1 MPFIHEHDLLFVHIP
16 KTGGTSIEKKFQLEP
31 SYYNCYRHDELL
43 FPAKNTIFS
52 QQHYTPD
59 LIKDL
64 YESWFKS
71 YKKFTIVRNPYT
83 RSISE
88 YFFRNNLTS
97 FDDDDFYKWTEKFC
111 KTGHL
116 LDHALPQS
124 EYFIGVEYDYVLKFE
139 SLNDDF
145 KNMCVE
151 LGIDPELGHHNK
163 SGFDCKRC
171 VEDLSQKSI
180 EMINKKYIDDFTK
193 FGYKFI

>member
-16 KTGGTSIEKKFQLEP
+16 KTGGTSIEKKFNIEKC
-31 SYYNCYRHDELL
+31 YDNCYGSEELV

-64 YESWFKS
+64 YENWFNN

-83 RSISE
+83 RAISE
-88 YFFRNNLTS
+88 YFFRNHVS
-97 FDDDDFYKWTEKFC
+97 IFDDDLFYTWICNFC
-111 KTGHL
+111 ITGYI

-124 EYFIGVEYDYVLKFE
+124 DYFIGAEYDYVLKFE

-163 SGFDCKRC
+163 SAVDCGNC
-171 VEDLSQKSI
+171 VEKLSQKSI
-180 EMINKKYIDDFTK
+180 ETINKKYTDDFTN
-193 FGYKFI
+193 FGYKFK

>member
-16 KTGGTSIEKKFQLEP
+16 KTGGTSIEKKFDLEP

-59 LIKDL
+59 IIKDL
-64 YESWFKS
+64 YESWFNN
-71 YKKFTIVRNPYT
+71 YKKFTIVRNPYS

-88 YFFRNNLTS
+88 YFFRNNVTA
-97 FDDDDFYKWTEKFC
+97 FDDDDFYKWIERFC

-116 LDHALPQS
+116 LDHILPQS
-124 EYFIGVEYDYVLKFE
+124 DYFVGVEYDYVLKFE
-139 SLNDDF
+139 SLKDDF
-145 KNMCVE
+145 KNMCVV

-163 SGFDCKRC
+163 SGFDCKKC
-171 VEDLSQKSI
+171 VKELSQKSI
-180 EMINKKYIDDFTK
+180 EFINKKYIDDFTK